1 MTKKNK
7 VLLAAVLAII
17 IFGLSVEVLSRY
29 RLKYV
34 EVVGVKEVLPPRS
47 KIKEED
53 LLVVKVPRIFV
64 DEDTIKDK
72 EVLVGQFVKLNHHLY
87 PNKTILKSEVENL
100 EMSNDEALLGLG
112 SEEKLF
118 SMKAGPLESLG
129 NMLRSGHKVDVYL
142 RYSKGFNDKVTVQL
156 ASSIRVLGLK
166 DRNGEDIS
174 KSNTS
179 PHTILLAVDERKIE
193 MFVRAQGEGELI
205 LTGTSSLSGPAQYFD
220 GWDLNNDE
228 L

>member
-7 VLLAAVLAII
+7 VLLAAVLAIV
-17 IFGLSVEVLSRY
+17 IFVLSVEVLSRY

-34 EVVGVKEVLPPRS
+34 EVVGVKEILPPRS
-47 KIKEED
+47 KINEED
-53 LLVVKVPRIFV
+53 LLVVKLPRIFV
-64 DEDTIKDK
+64 DDNTIKDK
-72 EVLVGQFVKLNHHLY
+72 EDLVGQFVKLNHHLY
-87 PNKTILKSEVENL
+87 PNKTILKDEVETL
-100 EMSNDEALLGLG
+100 DLASDEALLGLG
-112 SEEKLF
+112 IKEKLF
-118 SMKAGPLESLG
+118 PMKAGPLESLG

-142 RYSKGFNDKVTVQL
+142 RYSKSFNDKATVQL

-179 PHTILLAVDERKIE
+179 PHTILLAVDEDEIE

-205 LTGTSSLSGPAQYFD
+205 LTGTSSTDEPSRYFD
-220 GWDLNNDE
+220 GWDLIDDE

>member
-1 MTKKNK
+1 MTKKNR
-7 VLLAAVLAII
+7 VILTAVIAIL

-34 EVVGVKEVLPPRS
+34 EVVGVRELMLPRS
-47 KIKEED
+47 QIKEED
-53 LLVVKVPRIFV
+53 LLLVKLPRIFV
-64 DEDTIKDK
+64 DEETITDK
-72 EVLVGQFVKLNHHLY
+72 EELVGQFVKLNHHLY
-87 PNKTILKSEVENL
+87 PNKSILRDEVETL
-100 EMSNDEALLGLG
+100 ELSSDQALLGLG
-112 SEEKLF
+112 AKEKLF
-118 SMKAGPLESLG
+118 PMKAGPLESLG

-142 RYSKGFNDKVTVQL
+142 RYSKGFNEKATVQL

-166 DRNGEDIS
+166 DRKGEDIS

-179 PHTILLAVDERKIE
+179 PHTILLAIDEDEIE

-205 LTGTSSLSGPAQYFD
+205 LTGSSGEDKTSQYFD
-220 GWDLNNDE
+220 SWDLLDDE